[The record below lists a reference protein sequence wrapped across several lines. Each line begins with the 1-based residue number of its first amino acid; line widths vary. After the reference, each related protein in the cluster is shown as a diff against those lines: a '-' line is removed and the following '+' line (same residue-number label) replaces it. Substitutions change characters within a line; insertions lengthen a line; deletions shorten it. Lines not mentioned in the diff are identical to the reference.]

1 MGPLLEGQSHPGPR
15 SLVGLESELA
25 CLVQAWIITDVTLW
39 FPISALKYSKLT
51 KATVEFR
58 TNTGGMFSYLFL

>member
-1 MGPLLEGQSHPGPR
+1 MLIVQSLYKIKAA
-15 SLVGLESELA
+15 LVLYCTSM
-25 CLVQAWIITDVTLW
+25 QRITDVTLW
-39 FPISALKYSKLT
+39 FPVEALKYSKFT